1 MKAIHAFTYGKHG
14 KHGKH
19 GKYGK
24 YGKYGSVVCDC
35 LFISGECHVLFRA
48 EALLRGLTAFPLN
61 WRKTSTNIGLL
72 LGHAVLLPY
81 LSRN

>member
-1 MKAIHAFTYGKHG
+1 MESMESVESMESMEALCAIVFS
-14 KHGKH
+14 
-19 GKYGK
+19 
-24 YGKYGSVVCDC
+24 SV
-35 LFISGECHVLFRA
+35 VLFRA
-48 EALLRGLTAFPLN
+48 EALLHDLTAFPLN

>member
-1 MKAIHAFTYGKHG
+1 MESMEALCVAVFS
-14 KHGKH
+14 
-19 GKYGK
+19 
-24 YGKYGSVVCDC
+24 SVA
-35 LFISGECHVLFRA
+35 GECHVHFRA
-48 EALLRGLTAFPLN
+48 KALLHDLTAFPLN